1 MSKFQKFLLLLLGLL
16 FIAIALGLGLGLC
29 LGLKNR
35 SSSNNTP
42 NVQVGSTS
50 SGAFNYSSYYGIPAN
65 LPIIST
71 VNFTNTRELE
81 LTSLITNK
89 FNIDDTPTTRC
100 FELNV
105 TQVLAAPDGYQK
117 PMIAINSTF
126 PVLEILSVTAFGY
139 VFGEI

>member
-1 MSKFQKFLLLLLGLL
+1 MRNDEYFPPQPIVPENKKTEKKPMSTFQKLLLLLLGLL
-16 FIAIALGLGLGLC
+16 VIAIALGLGLGLG

-71 VNFTNTRELE
+71 GNLTNTRELE
-81 LTSLITNK
+81 LTFSYY
-89 FNIDDTPTTRC
+89 
-100 FELNV
+100 E
-105 TQVLAAPDGYQK
+105 
-117 PMIAINSTF
+117 
-126 PVLEILSVTAFGY
+126 
-139 VFGEI
+139 